1 MILAPGM
8 FISFL
13 RRERTQSLTKRG
25 ITLKNCV
32 CNLSHG
38 RHGTKNENHN
48 SESIK
53 RGKARRSPERSALHL
68 YRIIC
73 SRHHREEKEVKEH
86 SILSCTRMRFKW
98 LNMWKFPLNIFIMLP
113 DKKNPDDN
121 VHARRNS
128 NRRKASEWRQILYH
142 LWYRGTMYNECVSH
156 SLLPQWK
163 NVKLLKNDGNICCSN
178 CEITGSTWLPAKWRS
193 SAFLSFASHP

>member
-13 RRERTQSLTKRG
+13 GRKRTQSLTKRG

-38 RHGTKNENHN
+38 RHGAQNKNHN
-48 SESIK
+48 SKSIK
-53 RGKARRSPERSALHL
+53 REKARRRSPKRSALHL

-73 SRHHREEKEVKEH
+73 SRHHRQEEEVKEH

-113 DKKNPDDN
+113 DKKKPVDN

-142 LWYRGTMYNECVSH
+142 LWYRGTMYSKCVSPT
-156 SLLPQWK
+156 LCFRNEKMLNCWK
-163 NVKLLKNDGNICCSN
+163 MMEAYVAAI
-178 CEITGSTWLPAKWRS
+178 AK
-193 SAFLSFASHP
+193 